1 MDKPNQLLSLQTPR
15 QDLTTL
21 SFCKPTVRDLTT
33 WIHEL
38 PKANIGELA
47 RLLYQAL
54 VELNRLQATTELRF
68 QLLEI
73 IRPEVSFITKQL
85 EKNHLLQS
93 VILDERGRK
102 VANLCQALQ
111 NMLSTGYKLCISQ
124 HQMQEKTQRNNILAY
139 AIQRAIQSLYSAL
152 ARSYQLY
159 YPVPAGLWF
168 DLHQLY
174 LLACKHSIQTIKL
187 TDPLLG
193 NLKEQTI
200 EQAYSCA
207 LLLGCARINQMRQRD
222 IALLASSLPSWC
234 HLASIQDVNAPS
246 TLFVIAPHSDTPPR
260 YKALLNISKT
270 EILLGLDTRALANT
284 LEEWV
289 HLPQDKKSTVK
300 IPIPA
305 GAQPTFIY
313 QLCSAWGDI
322 AKRDFKRTPSSGTLE
337 LCLGMTAV
345 HYYLSGKI
353 SFDDTLVKPHT
364 SKASYSYDNR
374 APDIW
379 ANAFDAQNTDKDSLL
394 EEIIEYTPQEQAE
407 TVVKQ
412 EVATVYPTYSTC
424 IINQSPGGYCLE
436 WNKDAPSQLQAG
448 DIIGLSSDS
457 CKSWVTAVIRWIR
470 QIRNGGAQIGVE
482 LLAPNA
488 QPCGVQLLRP
498 GEDSSNY
505 LRGLLV
511 PEIPAISRSAS
522 LITPRIPFQEGSRVN
537 INHAGVETK
546 ATLGKRSI
554 HTASISQYEYKIS
567 AAVQP
572 TQVAPSVEAPNVAVS
587 TFATVEAK
595 PNKPADDFD
604 SLWKIL

>member
-1 MDKPNQLLSLQTPR
+1 MDKPNQLLSLQTPT

-21 SFCKPTVRDLTT
+21 SFCKPTARDLTT
-33 WIHEL
+33 WINGL

-47 RLLYQAL
+47 RLLYQSL
-54 VELNRLQATTELRF
+54 VELNRLQVSTEIRF
-68 QLLEI
+68 QLIEI
-73 IRPEVSFITKQL
+73 IRPEVNFITKQL

-124 HQMQEKTQRNNILAY
+124 HQAQTQPQRNNILAY
-139 AIQRAIQSLYSAL
+139 AIQRATQSLYSAL

-174 LLACKHSIQTIKL
+174 VLACKHNIQTAKL
-187 TDPLLG
+187 KDPLLG
-193 NLKEQTI
+193 DLKEQSI

-222 IALLASSLPSWC
+222 ISLLASTLPHWC
-234 HLASIQDVNAPS
+234 HLASLQSVNAAT
-246 TLFVIAPHSDTPPR
+246 TLFVVAPHSDTPPR

-270 EILLGLDTRALANT
+270 EVLLGLDTRALASA
-284 LEEWV
+284 LEEWIN
-289 HLPQDKKSTVK
+289 LPEGKKHDTKVF
-300 IPIPA
+300 IPA
-305 GAQPTFIY
+305 GTQPTFIY

-322 AKRDFKRTPSSGTLE
+322 AKRDFKRTPSSGILE

-345 HYYLSGKI
+345 HYYLAGQV
-353 SFDDTLVKPHT
+353 SFDNTLAKPHI

-374 APDIW
+374 TPDIW
-379 ANAFDAQNTDKDSLL
+379 ANAFDAQDNDKDPLL
-394 EEIIEYTPQEQAE
+394 DEIINYTPQEQNEAE
-407 TVVKQ
+407 LAQ
-412 EVATVYPTYSTC
+412 EIATIYPTYS
-424 IINQSPGGYCLE
+424 ISIVNQSPGGYCLE
-436 WNKDAPSQLQAG
+436 WDKDAPSQLQAG

-488 QPCGVQLLRP
+488 QPCGVQLVRP
-498 GEDSSNY
+498 GEESSNY

-511 PEIPAISRSAS
+511 PEIPAISRPAS

-537 INHAGVETK
+537 INHAGTETK

-554 HTASISQYEYKIS
+554 HTASISQYEYKVS
-567 AAVQP
+567 TAVQP
-572 TQVAPSVEAPNVAVS
+572 KQAASVEIPSAAAS
-587 TFATVEAK
+587 TFATVDAK

>member
-1 MDKPNQLLSLQTPR
+1 MDKPNQLLSLQTPQ
-15 QDLTTL
+15 QDLSSL
-21 SFCKPTVRDLTT
+21 SFCKPTARDLTT
-33 WIHEL
+33 WIHGL

-124 HQMQEKTQRNNILAY
+124 QQMQEKAQRNSILAY
-139 AIQRAIQSLYSAL
+139 ATQRAIQSLYSAL

-174 LLACKHSIQTIKL
+174 LLGCKHSVQTTKL
-187 TDPLLG
+187 KDPLLG
-193 NLKEQTI
+193 DVKEQTI

-222 IALLASSLPSWC
+222 IALLASILPSWC
-234 HLASIQDVNAPS
+234 HLASIQSVDAPS
-246 TLFVIAPHSDTPPR
+246 TLFIVAPHSDTPPR

-270 EILLGLDTRALANT
+270 EILLGLDTRDLATT

-289 HLPQDKKSTVK
+289 HLPDNNKNDVK
-300 IPIPA
+300 IPMPM

-322 AKRDFKRTPSSGTLE
+322 AKRDFKRTPSSGNFE
-337 LCLGMTAV
+337 LSLGMTAV
-345 HYYLSGKI
+345 HFFLAGKV
-353 SFDDTLVKPHT
+353 SFDETLAKPHI
-364 SKASYSYDNR
+364 SKASYMYDNR
-374 APDIW
+374 QPDIW
-379 ANAFDAQNTDKDSLL
+379 GNAFDAQQSNDESLL

-407 TVVKQ
+407 AETNKK
-412 EVATVYPTYSTC
+412 TTTTYPTYG
-424 IINQSPGGYCLE
+424 INIVNQSPGGYCLE
-436 WNKDAPSQLQAG
+436 WDKDAPSQLQAG
-448 DIIGLSSDS
+448 DIIGLSNDAS
-457 CKSWVTAVIRWIR
+457 KSWVTAIIRWIR

-488 QPCGVQLLRP
+488 QPCAVQLLRP
-498 GEDSSNY
+498 GEGSSNY
-505 LRGLLV
+505 LRALLV
-511 PEIPAISRSAS
+511 PEIPAISRPAS
-522 LITPRIPFQEGSRVN
+522 LITPRVPFQEGSRVN
-537 INHAGVETK
+537 INHAGIETK
-546 ATLGKRSI
+546 ATLTKRSI
-554 HTASISQYEYKIS
+554 HTASISQYEYRVS
-567 AAVQP
+567 AAIQP
-572 TQVAPSVEAPNVAVS
+572 VPVAPSVDVTSSAAS
-587 TFATVEAK
+587 TFATVETK
-595 PNKPADDFD
+595 SNKPADDFD